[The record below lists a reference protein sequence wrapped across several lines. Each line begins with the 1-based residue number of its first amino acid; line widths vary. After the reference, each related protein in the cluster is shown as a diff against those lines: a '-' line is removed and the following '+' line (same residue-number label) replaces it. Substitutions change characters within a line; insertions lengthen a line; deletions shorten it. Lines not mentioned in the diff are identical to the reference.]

1 MKLWNRCCCCWPL
14 RCVCKPKPEP
24 AAGSFTAVKY
34 DQDTGRPLADAGYT
48 LYQNENL
55 IATAISDESGRLS
68 FTDLAPGE
76 YTLIETTIP
85 AGYLPER
92 TSHQVVVDEDGTV
105 MIDGIPADN
114 FSLYDVPNR
123 DAEISFRKVDADTGQ
138 PLAGAVFTMPNG
150 VRAVSGSDGVVNF
163 GIFGPG
169 SYVIQEVTAPEGY
182 AAVQTDFTVVVTT
195 DGRAFIDGT
204 SIANFTA
211 KNTRLPDP
219 SQRPVIN
226 AVTEGDHFV
235 TGTGV
240 PGAEI
245 AVTLPDGIVVTTTV
259 NDSGIWVAAV
269 PQGTDLQAGQTI
281 YAIQTE
287 IGRGPSAAASFEVQ
301 AKTFQPVLTKK

>member
-1 MKLWNRCCCCWPL
+1 M
-14 RCVCKPKPEP
+14 
-24 AAGSFTAVKY
+24 
-34 DQDTGRPLADAGYT
+34 
-48 LYQNENL
+48 

-138 PLAGAVFTMPNG
+138 PLAGAVFTLPNG

-211 KNTRLPDP
+211 KK
-219 SQRPVIN
+219 
-226 AVTEGDHFV
+226 
-235 TGTGV
+235 
-240 PGAEI
+240 
-245 AVTLPDGIVVTTTV
+245 
-259 NDSGIWVAAV
+259 
-269 PQGTDLQAGQTI
+269 
-281 YAIQTE
+281 Y
-287 IGRGPSAAASFEVQ
+287 
-301 AKTFQPVLTKK
+301 KTSRS